1 MIRSRLFGRFVR
13 SVGRGAV
20 LFGLLGVGA
29 FYYDTWSVGRFCTC
43 DWWKRG
49 CSVGVGV
56 VWRGACV
63 TGVSEAWEWAWGRF
77 VNMTAGSVG
86 AFFINFSRV
95 SVFERG
101 WAWGVFSPMTD
112 GSVGAFFIYF

>member
-1 MIRSRLFGRFVR
+1 MWG
-13 SVGRGAV
+13 
-20 LFGLLGVGA
+20 
-29 FYYDTWSVGRFCTC
+29 
-43 DWWKRG
+43 
-49 CSVGVGV
+49 
-56 VWRGACV
+56 RGACV
-63 TGVSEAWEWAWGRF
+63 TGVSDAWEWAWGRF

-112 GSVGAFFIYF
+112 GSVGTFFIYF